1 MGIRDS
7 LYIISKYLLVME
19 LRFDAIV
26 YSLLGGEDSNAGHI
40 KCSRGPH
47 LARGLQ
53 VPHLCFM
60 QTLAYITLGP

>member
-1 MGIRDS
+1 
-7 LYIISKYLLVME
+7 ME